1 VLSRF
6 AGAAHELDAALLVNP
21 IDVDALAAAIH
32 VGLGMPLEE
41 RRARWS
47 SMMIVLRKNDI
58 NTWRDAFIATL
69 RGGAAPLT
77 HPWHLVQGDLVD
89 ASL

>member
-1 VLSRF
+1 
-6 AGAAHELDAALLVNP
+6 
-21 IDVDALAAAIH
+21 
-32 VGLGMPLEE
+32 MPLEE

-58 NTWRDAFIATL
+58 NTWRDSFIATL